1 MSRFQGRH
9 VVITGGSGGIGKAT
23 AARVVAEGGRVLITG
38 TNQGKLDQAR
48 REIDGLIALVNDA
61 GDPESAPALAAAV
74 ETHLGRVDGLFLN
87 AGYGEMVS
95 HDQVTAAQFD
105 RQFAVNVRGPILQV
119 RALAGLLT
127 EGAAIVLNTSV
138 VQEIGM
144 PGGILYGASKAVL
157 RNVTRVL
164 AAEMA
169 PKVRVNAVS
178 PGPVSTD
185 FFARTGLPEEQTA
198 ALAQGILSQVAL
210 QRFGQPGEIAS
221 AAAFLLS
228 ADASFMT
235 GSELVV
241 DGGITQV

>member
-1 MSRFQGRH
+1 
-9 VVITGGSGGIGKAT
+9 
-23 AARVVAEGGRVLITG
+23 
-38 TNQGKLDQAR
+38 
-48 REIDGLIALVNDA
+48 
-61 GDPESAPALAAAV
+61 
-74 ETHLGRVDGLFLN
+74 
-87 AGYGEMVS
+87 
-95 HDQVTAAQFD
+95 
-105 RQFAVNVRGPILQV
+105 
-119 RALAGLLT
+119 
-127 EGAAIVLNTSV
+127 
-138 VQEIGM
+138 M
-144 PGGILYGASKAVL
+144 PGGILYGASKAAL